1 MRAMGGALIQ
11 RTFEEET
18 GVILVFGGG
27 VWSITDIE
35 RHYAALREMIGEVR
49 GRGLPV
55 RVLSDV
61 TQGQRQA
68 LWVEDYILE
77 QMQQTFVA
85 GDRIALLAG
94 SAADKAHLQSRATR
108 TEVRSFQAR
117 DAALAW
123 LLAPGTEADEG

>member
-11 RTFEEET
+11 RKFDEES

-35 RHYAALREMIGEVR
+35 RHYAALREMIGDLR
-49 GRGLPV
+49 AQGRPV

-77 QMQQTFVA
+77 QMGQTFLP

-94 SAADKAHLQSRATR
+94 SAADKAHLQDRATSA
-108 TEVRSFQAR
+108 EVASFTAR
-117 DAALAW
+117 EAAMAW
-123 LLAPGTEADEG
+123 LLERG